1 MNDHKRSFSMAF
13 HPFALSVSETNS
25 YTWTGFWATFF
36 DVGEFFLK
44 KDDFL
49 FRYLY
54 LVGGVYFGL

>member
-1 MNDHKRSFSMAF
+1 MAF